1 MIEKQKAVI
10 VLSGGMDS
18 GVLLADYSRKAEIV
32 LAVFFYYGSKHNDKE
47 MKCAEFLAD
56 KYGVKLQKIELPF
69 INECF
74 NSSLLSSSDE
84 EIPEGHY
91 EADNMKSTVVP
102 FRNGIMMSIAAGIA
116 ESVEANQILLGS
128 HSGDH
133 SIYPDCRPEFNKA
146 FAEAVY
152 HGTYNNVKMIAP
164 YADISKTGI
173 ARIGYEINFPFD
185 HSWTCYK
192 GLDIHCGKC
201 GSCVERKE
209 ALSCDGQIDPTT
221 YAE

>member
-1 MIEKQKAVI
+1 MIEKRKAII

-18 GVLLADYSRKAEIV
+18 GVLLADYSRKVEFVA
-32 LAVFFYYGSKHNDKE
+32 AVFFYYGSKHNDKE
-47 MKCAEFLAD
+47 MKCAEFLAE
-56 KYGVKLQKIELPF
+56 KYNVQLKKIELPF

-91 EADNMKSTVVP
+91 EEENMKSTVVP
-102 FRNGIMMSIAAGIA
+102 FRNGIMLSIAAGIA
-116 ESVEANQILLGS
+116 ESVNADLILLGS

-133 SIYPDCRPEFNKA
+133 AIYPDCRPEFNKA

-152 HGTYNNVKMIAP
+152 HGTYNHVEMQAP
-164 YADISKTGI
+164 YANISKTGI
-173 ARIGYEINFPFD
+173 ARIGYKIDFPFE
-185 HSWTCYK
+185 HTWTCYK
-192 GLDIHCGKC
+192 GQNIHCGKC
-201 GSCVERKE
+201 GSCTERKE
-209 ALSCDGQIDPTT
+209 ALGCDGHPDPTT